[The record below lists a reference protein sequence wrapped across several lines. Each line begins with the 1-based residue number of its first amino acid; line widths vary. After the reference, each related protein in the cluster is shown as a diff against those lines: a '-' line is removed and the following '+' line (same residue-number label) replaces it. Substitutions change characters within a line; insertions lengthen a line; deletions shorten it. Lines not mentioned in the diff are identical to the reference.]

1 MGGSRRP
8 GPFCAYTNSDEP
20 DHGTSNRYRMPNP
33 GATGLAP
40 RPPAIAATKVDTVIF
55 DQEQIER
62 LLQSVAQ
69 AKVLEQHTKLVWKS
83 YDESAVINAIYTI
96 LPFGKPG
103 TVEVESGDSHALA
116 TETEQQ
122 TEHLLDQFAL
132 KLTQGPAATVRF
144 LKAQEQIRHSCLES
158 VQSVYRE
165 ASSMNHEV
173 QDVAQRAVARLTM
186 IKATSTLVLKGAALA
201 GGGLPAFLIGTGY
214 DVSLNLVNDWD
225 QSSEAKLIGVETKV
239 ADKAGKK
246 LIKDAAKNLAYMY
259 KGEESAPAHK
269 ARWLEKRLAAM
280 EQELESRA
288 NAERLRKFAKDSRRL
303 ARAQQAAS
311 SARSWSRVFSSVK
324 FVFFAWDVYNVGKDA
339 DRNFKSA
346 GYENSWEGIKDA
358 FH

>member
-1 MGGSRRP
+1 MGASKKP
-8 GPFCAYTNSDEP
+8 GPLCQYTNSDEP

-33 GATGLAP
+33 GATGLIP
-40 RPPAIAATKVDTVIF
+40 RPPATPATRVDTLIF
-55 DQEQIER
+55 DQEQVER
-62 LLQSVAQ
+62 LLQSVAY
-69 AKVLEQHTKLVWKS
+69 AKVLERHTKLVWKS

-103 TVEVESGDSHALA
+103 TVEVDSGDSGALA

-122 TEHLLDQFAL
+122 TEHLLEQFAI
-132 KLTQGPAATVRF
+132 KLTEGASATVRF
-144 LKAQEQIRHSCLES
+144 LGGQQQIRHSCLES
-158 VQSVYRE
+158 VQGVYRE
-165 ASSMNHEV
+165 ASSMNHEI
-173 QDVAQRAVARLTM
+173 QDVAQRAIARLTM
-186 IKATSTLVLKGAALA
+186 IKAASTLVLKSAALA

-214 DVSLNLVNDWD
+214 DVSLNLVTDWS

-239 ADKAGKK
+239 VDKVGKK
-246 LIKDAAKNLAYMY
+246 VIKDAAKNLAYVY

-280 EQELESRA
+280 EQQLESRA
-288 NAERLRKFAKDSRRL
+288 NAERLSKYAKDSRRL

-311 SARSWSRVFSSVK
+311 SARFWSRALSSVK

-346 GYENSWEGIKDA
+346 GYENSWEGIKDSL
-358 FH
+358 H